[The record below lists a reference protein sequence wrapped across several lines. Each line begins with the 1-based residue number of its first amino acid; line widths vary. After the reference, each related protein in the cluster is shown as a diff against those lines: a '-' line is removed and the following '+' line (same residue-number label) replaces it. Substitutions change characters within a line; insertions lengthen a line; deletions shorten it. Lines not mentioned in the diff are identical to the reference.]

1 MLPSSAIYDQVAE
14 LERAVDSVPLAE
26 RPRKPPQP
34 ASRSGGTSA
43 LAQAVS
49 RHSIKLGLNKP
60 RPSVDDASMF
70 GSYSVGHKT
79 SLVGSSSP
87 PRPLSEKRSLYMS
100 RTTKMEATP
109 SASMDPWSMVK
120 SSRPPE
126 DSEEAKAVLL
136 AGLLCDVRAHNRRRD
151 RLAQEELMIRSR
163 LARLTQLGC
172 TVEEVE
178 RELRKDQHQQPP
190 RSEHPSL
197 WLREGSSDNNREA
210 SKNPATELPGQEKPV
225 YLQAARKYSGDVAE
239 RMDIEV
245 AAPQVVPPL
254 TMFAAQSCLRKEVA
268 GYELRIL
275 LWRPDRSRVG
285 GGADVGTVLS
295 LMPSVSPERRL
306 DVAPLPS
313 RGSTRGGTTISEDT
327 QDELAMDEG
336 RWSLFDAMQH
346 LTTVKPGHHS
356 RALMVL
362 SYPDVGSE
370 AERLV
375 QKFREG
381 FVQWL
386 EARRQVKARRVEE
399 GQEPE
404 SLSHLDEYGALSGF
418 VVPCVYKTT
427 TGGVRYWI
435 VLLLEGPNPGLAR
448 AAEWAEGSSPEAPD
462 GGRAKVSVLM
472 FSELRTT
479 QLLKGL
485 HFCCMQPLEGPPL
498 TGEDKNALADEAH
511 EQDKAASALWITYRD
526 LVTLVHE
533 ASEAAS
539 PSPSPTDLYSYVTKN
554 LDLLPSPES
563 MEIIDTLADQY
574 ILSAREFV
582 GLLLGAPA
590 GVKLESDLTW
600 PMAPRLAY

>member
-1 MLPSSAIYDQVAE
+1 MTVL
-14 LERAVDSVPLAE
+14 SV
-26 RPRKPPQP
+26 
-34 ASRSGGTSA
+34 SGIHQ
-43 LAQAVS
+43 L
-49 RHSIKLGLNKP
+49 
-60 RPSVDDASMF
+60 
-70 GSYSVGHKT
+70 
-79 SLVGSSSP
+79 
-87 PRPLSEKRSLYMS
+87 
-100 RTTKMEATP
+100 
-109 SASMDPWSMVK
+109 
-120 SSRPPE
+120 
-126 DSEEAKAVLL
+126 
-136 AGLLCDVRAHNRRRD
+136 VRA
-151 RLAQEELMIRSR
+151 S
-163 LARLTQLGC
+163 
-172 TVEEVE
+172 V
-178 RELRKDQHQQPP
+178 LRKDQHQQPP

-197 WLREGSSDNNREA
+197 WLREGSSDNREA
-210 SKNPATELPGQEKPV
+210 SKNPTTELPGQDKPV

-239 RMDIEV
+239 RMDTAV
-245 AAPQVVPPL
+245 AAPQEVPPL
-254 TMFAAQSCLRKEVA
+254 TMFAAQSCLRKEGSHY

-285 GGADVGTVLS
+285 GGANVGPVLS
-295 LMPSVSPERRL
+295 LMPSVSPERSI
-306 DVAPLPS
+306 DVEPLPS
-313 RGSTRGGTTISEDT
+313 RGSTRGGTTISEET

-346 LTTVKPGHHS
+346 LTTVKPSHHS

-370 AERLV
+370 PERLV
-375 QKFREG
+375 EKFREG
-381 FVQWL
+381 FFEWS

-435 VLLLEGPNPGLAR
+435 VLLLEGPNPALAR

-462 GGRAKVSVLM
+462 GSRAKVSVLM

-511 EQDKAASALWITYRD
+511 EQDKAASALWVTYRD

-539 PSPSPTDLYSYVTKN
+539 PSPSPSDLYSYVTKN
-554 LDLLPSPES
+554 SDLLPSPES
-563 MEIIDTLADQY
+563 MEAIDTLADQY

-582 GLLLGAPA
+582 DLLLGAPA
-590 GVKLESDLTW
+590 GVRLESDLTW